1 MFIKGEARTNPNYGK
16 SPGERDIE
24 ELLNSSFINL
34 DKLPGPTSHQAT
46 IWVKEIFGIERTG
59 HSGTL
64 DPNVSGVLPIGL
76 NRATKLLSY
85 LLLQSKEYVCLMAF
99 QDNVEEEK
107 IRGVFNQWIGEIK
120 QMVPVEAAVKRR
132 KRKRRIYDLE
142 ILEIED
148 KYVLFRAETES
159 GTYIRTL
166 CVDIGKD
173 LKVRAN
179 MVQLRRTRSSVF
191 KEADSFILQNVLD
204 AYKLWKENGDERLKK
219 ILLPVEYGF
228 SFLPKIVVRDSSISA
243 ICHGADLALP
253 GILQIDEKIKKNG
266 TVAIMSLKNELIA
279 IGTALI
285 SAEEMYEQDSGLA
298 VDVET
303 VAMEKSTYPK
313 MWKRA

>member
-16 SPGERDIE
+16 SPEERGIE

-34 DKLPGPTSHQAT
+34 DKLPGPTSHQVT
-46 IWVKEIFGIERTG
+46 VWVKEIFGIERTG

-107 IRGVFNQWIGEIK
+107 IRGAFNQWIGEIK

-173 LKVRAN
+173 LKARAN

-228 SFLPKIVVRDSSISA
+228 SIFPKIVVRDSSISA
-243 ICHGADLALP
+243 ICHGADLAIP

-285 SAEEMYEQDSGLA
+285 SAEEMYEQDSGMA
-298 VDVET
+298 VDIET
-303 VAMEKSTYPK
+303 VGMEKSTYPK